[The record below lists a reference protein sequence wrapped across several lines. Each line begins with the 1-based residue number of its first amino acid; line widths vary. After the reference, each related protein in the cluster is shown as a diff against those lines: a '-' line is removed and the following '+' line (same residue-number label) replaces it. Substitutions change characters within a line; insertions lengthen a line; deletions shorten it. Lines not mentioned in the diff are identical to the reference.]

1 MLFRSSPE
9 RTGAPHFV
17 DRVRDF
23 ILTDPAFGSTPAARE
38 RLLFEGGLRIQTTLD
53 PRAQAQAQHAI
64 AQTLSRPA
72 SDPAGALV
80 AMDPRN
86 GHVLA
91 YVGGP
96 DYYGNAPWARYDL
109 AGRGSRSAGSTFK
122 PFVLAAALAEGIPLT
137 RAYPAPGEITI
148 PIRGQ
153 QPWLVRNYD
162 GSGSGTMDLTEATVH
177 SVNTV
182 YAQLVMDV
190 GPQPVVDLAS
200 RMGVRSRL
208 GAFPSAAL
216 GTNGVTVLDMAS
228 AYGTLAADGNHVEP
242 VLVTRVTG
250 RDGTV
255 LWRADPRRSRVL
267 PTATSRTVTGVLQQ
281 VVERGTAVNARIGR
295 PVAGKTGTGEEWS
308 DAWFVGYTPEL
319 VAAVWVGF
327 PDSIRTM
334 RPPATRI
341 VVTGGS
347 WPAQIWQGFAGAF
360 LAEVPASDFPRPV
373 AAAETTGPT
382 GPAGPG
388 LPSVVGLA
396 TEIGR
401 AHV

>member
-1 MLFRSSPE
+1 
-9 RTGAPHFV
+9 
-17 DRVRDF
+17 
-23 ILTDPAFGSTPAARE
+23 
-38 RLLFEGGLRIQTTLD
+38 
-53 PRAQAQAQHAI
+53 
-64 AQTLSRPA
+64 
-72 SDPAGALV
+72 
-80 AMDPRN
+80 
-86 GHVLA
+86 
-91 YVGGP
+91 
-96 DYYGNAPWARYDL
+96 
-109 AGRGSRSAGSTFK
+109 
-122 PFVLAAALAEGIPLT
+122 
-137 RAYPAPGEITI
+137 
-148 PIRGQ
+148 
-153 QPWLVRNYD
+153 
-162 GSGSGTMDLTEATVH
+162 
-177 SVNTV
+177 
-182 YAQLVMDV
+182 
-190 GPQPVVDLAS
+190 
-200 RMGVRSRL
+200 MGVRSRL

-360 LAEVPASDFPRPV
+360 Q
-373 AAAETTGPT
+373 
-382 GPAGPG
+382 
-388 LPSVVGLA
+388 
-396 TEIGR
+396 IGR